1 MQNSH
6 YLYPYWRIENETFE
20 NFIHNDHYPGFEDHE
35 MYMPADKY
43 FKARYIKD
51 LKT

>member
-1 MQNSH
+1 MGSKNK
-6 YLYPYWRIENETFE
+6 LRRFKENETFE